1 MQIVII
7 GGGPAGRTS
16 AIELAKLGEDVT
28 LIEEKH
34 VGGTCLNEG
43 CMMINGLSEIAR
55 FLDDSENY
63 NHLGIL
69 DVKCKFEYEP
79 IAMGVKNTL
88 DIFRSI
94 NETEI
99 LENNVNLIYGK
110 ATLLDDKV
118 KVNDK
123 LLNYDK
129 LLIATGAKPNYL
141 PIKGIENALTYKDI
155 LSIKELPEKLI
166 IIGSG
171 VMATEFSWIFSSMGS
186 EVKMLCRSNFLK
198 MLNKE
203 HSDYIRKHLLKK
215 VEIIE
220 YVDIEA
226 IGEDKI
232 ITNKGE
238 FEGKILLASGT
249 KPNSEIMEGIVKL
262 GDNGEILVDE
272 YMQSSNEDIYAAG
285 DVIGG
290 IGGTPI
296 ARMEGIVAGHNM
308 IGINEEIDYEYV
320 HRTISL
326 NYDVSFIGSD
336 FDSDESDDFRISTPN
351 SAGTGS
357 FWRVQA
363 AETGFTDL
371 NVNLDSGKINGV
383 ISVGPSSR
391 YVFSYLSM
399 VLRLNHNIY
408 DYDKFIETH
417 PSTDTVY
424 KLMRLLK

>member
-1 MQIVII
+1 MRIVII

-28 LIEEKH
+28 LIEEKY

-55 FLDDSENY
+55 FLEDSENY
-63 NHLGIL
+63 NKLGIM
-69 DVKCKFEYEP
+69 DVKCEFEYEP
-79 IAMGVKNTL
+79 IATGVKKTL

-110 ATLLDDKV
+110 ATIINDKV
-118 KVNDK
+118 KINDEF
-123 LLNYDK
+123 LDYDK
-129 LLIATGAKPNYL
+129 LLIATGAKPNYP
-141 PIKGIENALTYKDI
+141 PIEGIENVLTYKDI
-155 LSIKELPEKLI
+155 LSIKELPKKLI

-171 VMATEFSWIFSSMGS
+171 IMATEFSWIFSSMGS
-186 EVKMLCRSNFLK
+186 EVKILCRSKFLK
-198 MLNKE
+198 ILNDTHK
-203 HSDYIRKHLLKK
+203 DYIKKHLLKK

-220 YVDIEA
+220 DVNISE
-226 IGEDKI
+226 IRENNIK
-232 ITNKGE
+232 TNKGD
-238 FEGKILLASGT
+238 FEGVILLASGT
-249 KPNSEIMEGIVKL
+249 KPNSEIMEGIVEL

-296 ARMEGIVAGHNM
+296 ARMEGIVAGHNI
-308 IGINEEIDYEYV
+308 IGMDEKIDYSYV

-336 FDSDESDDFRISTPN
+336 FDSDNDGDFRISMPN
-351 SAGTGS
+351 AAGTGS
-357 FWRVQA
+357 FWRTQS

-371 NVNLDSGKINGV
+371 NVNLNSGKINGV
-383 ISVGPSSR
+383 ISVGPSAR
-391 YVFSYLSM
+391 HVFSYLSM
-399 VLRLNHNIY
+399 LLRLNHNVY
-408 DYDKFIETH
+408 DYDKFIEAH

>member
-16 AIELAKLGEDVT
+16 AIELAKLGENVT

-63 NHLGIL
+63 NQLGIMNIN
-69 DVKCKFEYEP
+69 CEFEYEP
-79 IAMGVKNTL
+79 IATGVKKTL
-88 DIFRSI
+88 NIFRSI

-110 ATLLDDKV
+110 ATIVDNKI
-118 KVNDK
+118 KVNDE
-123 LLNYDK
+123 LLEYDK
-129 LLIATGAKPNYL
+129 LLIATGAKPNY
-141 PIKGIENALTYKDI
+141 PSIKGIKNALTYKDI
-155 LSIKELPEKLI
+155 LSIKKLPKKLI

-171 VMATEFSWIFSSMGS
+171 IMATEFSWIFSSMGS

-203 HSDYIRKHLLKK
+203 HKEYIQKHLLKK
-215 VEIIE
+215 VEIL
-220 YVDIEA
+220 
-226 IGEDKI
+226 EDVKI
-232 ITNKGE
+232 TEIKENKVITNKGE
-238 FEGKILLASGT
+238 FEGTILLASGT
-249 KPNSEIMEGIVKL
+249 KPNSEIMEGIVEL

-272 YMQSSNEDIYAAG
+272 YMQSSKEDIYAAG

-296 ARMEGIVAGHNM
+296 ARMEGVIAGHNM
-308 IGINEEIDYEYV
+308 IGIEEEVDYNYV

-336 FDSDESDDFRISTPN
+336 FDSDGKDDYRISMPN
-351 SAGTGS
+351 GAGTGS

-363 AETGFTDL
+363 AETGLTDL
-371 NVNLDSGKINGV
+371 NVNLDSGKINGL
-383 ISVGPSSR
+383 ISIAPSAR
-391 YVFSYLSM
+391 HIFSYISM
-399 VLRLNHNIY
+399 LLRLNHNVY
-408 DYDKFIETH
+408 DYDKFIEAH

-424 KLMRLLK
+424 KLMRLIK